1 MFCGFAVSAQSLKE
15 DVSRLKKSNDEV
27 WYADSSFAFTPKD
40 SLELSK
46 QSSQRIKVMNPE
58 LVESILKVVGYGIGF
73 AILAGLI
80 YAIYSFKINKRP
92 TKDAPISTD
101 EEEDTESIENADEL
115 YKIDFQRKIN
125 QAEDNS
131 NYRLAVR
138 YYFLW
143 TLQDLSKRGLIKYEK
158 NKTNHQYAEDL
169 KNHKKGTAFKTAA
182 KYYNFVWYGEYSV
195 PLSTYEK
202 IASHFKTMLA

>member
-1 MFCGFAVSAQSLKE
+1 MFLGFAVSGQSLKD
-15 DVSRLKKSNDEV
+15 DVNRLKKSNDEL
-27 WYADSSFAFTPKD
+27 WYADSSFAFTQKD

-46 QSSQRIKVMNPE
+46 QASKRGKIMNPE
-58 LVESILKVVGYGIGF
+58 LLESILQVVGYGIGL

-92 TKDAPISTD
+92 RKDTLIPTD

-115 YKIDFQRKIN
+115 YKIDFQRKIK
-125 QAEDNS
+125 QAEDNT
-131 NYRLAVR
+131 NYRLAIR

-143 TLQDLSKRGLIKYEK
+143 VLQDLSRRGLIKYEK
-158 NKTNHQYAEDL
+158 NKTNRQYAEDL
-169 KNHKKGTAFKTAA
+169 KNHKKGVGFQTAA

-195 PLSTYEK
+195 PVSTYEK
-202 IASHFKTMLA
+202 IVSHFKTILA